1 MAQFINIG
9 QIAAY
14 SSFDGNIDNDSI
26 APNIDQ
32 AQNNDIER
40 VLGTTLY
47 DKINASF
54 EAGQSLLGPYLII
67 YNKYIV
73 RLQVY
78 YTCFYYL
85 SLTVPKVSQNGAYF
99 VTPDKTQSLTLTEL
113 ERMAQRYEKLAVGL
127 ELKFIAALD
136 LLDLPERPA
145 PSSIKS
151 KSSFNWLRIK

>member
-14 SSFDGNIDNDSI
+14 SSFDGNIDSDSI
-26 APNIDQ
+26 NPNIDQ

-47 DKINASF
+47 DKINADF
-54 EAGQSLLGPYLII
+54 TAGQSLLGPYLII

-99 VTPDKTQSLTLTEL
+99 VTPEKTQSLTLDEL
-113 ERMAQRYEKLAVGL
+113 ERMATRYEKLAVGL

-145 PSSIKS
+145 PSSIKA
-151 KSSFNWLRIK
+151 KSSFNWIRIK

>member
-1 MAQFINIG
+1 MAQFINIS

-26 APNIDQ
+26 SPNIDQ

-47 DKINASF
+47 DKINGDLNAGASLT
-54 EAGQSLLGPYLII
+54 GNYLVIF
-67 YNKYIV
+67 NKYIV

-78 YTCFYYL
+78 YTCYYYL
-85 SLTVPKVSQNGAYF
+85 SFTVPKVSQNGAYF
-99 VTPDKTQSLTLTEL
+99 VTPEKTQALTLDQL
-113 ERMAQRYEKLAVGL
+113 ERMASKYEKLAVGL

-136 LLDLPERPA
+136 LLNLPERPA
-145 PSSIKS
+145 PSSIKA
-151 KSSFNWLRIK
+151 KSTFNWIKV